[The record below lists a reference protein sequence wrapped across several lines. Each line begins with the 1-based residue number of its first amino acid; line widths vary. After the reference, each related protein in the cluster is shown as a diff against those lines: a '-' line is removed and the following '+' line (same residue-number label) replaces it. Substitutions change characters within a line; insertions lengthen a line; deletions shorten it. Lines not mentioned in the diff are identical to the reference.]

1 MTRKLILEGWNRF
14 RWEVIPSDAPAI
26 QLEECRRAFY
36 AGAVHLFFGLFGIM
50 DLASPNPTEADIQ
63 QMQELQH
70 EFTAY
75 AREMAEL
82 VTRGK
87 R

>member
-1 MTRKLILEGWNRF
+1 MTRKLILEGWNSF
-14 RWEVIPSDAPAI
+14 RREVIPSDAPAI
-26 QLEECRRAFY
+26 QFEECRRAFY
-36 AGAVHLFFGLFGIM
+36 AGAFHLFFALQQIM
-50 DLASPNPTEADIQ
+50 DPASPDPTEADLR

-75 AREMAEL
+75 ARELAEL
-82 VTRGK
+82 VTREK